1 VTARLY
7 DADLEFRSGSGEGNS
22 LSERDTRSVDVE
34 ALMQTEEVFEPSDEF
49 KAAALFND
57 PAVYDE
63 AEADPEGWWESW
75 AQKLDWAEPWS
86 QVLDWNPPWAK
97 WFVGGKLNV
106 SYNCLD
112 RHVIAGKGEK
122 IAYHWVGEDGAT
134 RDVSYAELLAITEK
148 FANVLKR
155 LGVEAGDV
163 VGIYL
168 PMIPEAPAA
177 MLACARIGAIHN
189 VVFGGFSAE
198 AVRERMETSNAKVLV
213 TADATLRRGEPLPMK
228 QSLEQSLDALSALEH
243 VVVVDRTAG
252 KVEVPMKEGRDVWLH
267 EQTELVDDK
276 CEPVAFDSEHPLFI
290 LYTSGSTAKPKGIQH
305 TSGGYLTGVSATHKA
320 VFDLKEDS
328 DVFWC
333 AADIGWVTGH
343 SYIVYGALANG
354 ATSVLYEG
362 APDYPHKG
370 RFWEIIQTYGV
381 TILYTAPTAIRTFIK
396 WGREIPDGYDLSTLR
411 LLGSVGE
418 PINPRAWLWY
428 REVIGGGRCPVV
440 DTWWQT
446 ETGQIMISPLPG
458 ITATKPGSAT
468 RPFPGISAAVVTST
482 GEIVEQGG
490 GFLTLRR
497 PWPAM
502 ARTLYGDPER
512 FVETYWKR
520 FGADV
525 YDVGDAARIDEDGYF
540 WILGRTDDVINV
552 SGHRLSTMEVE
563 SALVS
568 YTKVAEAAVIGQTD
582 DQTGQSITAFVTVEG
597 TVVADDALEIELRE
611 HVAEKIGKLAR
622 PKRIIWADDLPKTRS
637 GKIMRRLLRDIAE
650 GRELGDV
657 TTLRDPAVVGIISE
671 RVAAGEED

>member
-1 VTARLY
+1 
-7 DADLEFRSGSGEGNS
+7 
-22 LSERDTRSVDVE
+22 
-34 ALMQTEEVFEPSDEF
+34 MHTEEVFEPSDDF
-49 KAAALFND
+49 KAQANFSD
-57 PAVYDE
+57 PSVYE
-63 AEADPEGWWESW
+63 RAEADPQAWWESW
-75 AQKLDWAEPWS
+75 AHKLDWAKPWNT
-86 QVLDWNPPWAK
+86 VLDWDAPWAK
-97 WFVGGKLNV
+97 WFVGGELNV
-106 SYNCLD
+106 SHNCLD
-112 RHVIAGKGEK
+112 RHVLAGRGEK
-122 IAYHWVGEDGAT
+122 VAYHWIGEDGDT
-134 RDVSYAELLAITEK
+134 RTITYAGLLATTER
-148 FANVLKR
+148 FANVLKG
-155 LGVEAGDV
+155 LGVKPGDT

-168 PMIPEAPAA
+168 PMVPEAPAA
-177 MLACARIGAIHN
+177 MLACARIGAVHN

-198 AVRERMETSNAKVLV
+198 AVRERMATSHAQVLI

-228 QSLEQSLDALSALEH
+228 ASLDDALDTLPDMRH
-243 VVVVDRTAG
+243 VVVVDRTGG
-252 KVEVPMKEGRDVWLH
+252 KADTPMTEGRDVWWH
-267 EQTELVDDK
+267 EQMEAA
-276 CEPVAFDSEHPLFI
+276 EPSCPAEPFDSEHPLFV

-305 TSGGYLTGVSATHKA
+305 TSGGYLTGVTATYSA
-320 VFDLKEDS
+320 VFDIKPET
-328 DVFWC
+328 DVYWC

-370 RFWEIIQTYGV
+370 RFWEIIQNYGV

-396 WGREIPDGYDLSTLR
+396 WGREIPAGYDLSSLR

-428 REVIGGGRCPVV
+428 REVIGGGHCPIV

-446 ETGQIMISPLPG
+446 ETGQIMITPLPG

-468 RPFPGISAAVVTST
+468 RPFPGVSAAVVTHN
-482 GEIVEQGG
+482 GEIVEEGG

-497 PWPAM
+497 PWPGM
-502 ARTLYGDPER
+502 ARTIYMDPDR
-512 FVETYWKR
+512 FQETYWTR
-520 FGADV
+520 FGPEV

-540 WILGRTDDVINV
+540 WVLGRTDDVINV

-568 YTKVAEAAVIGQTD
+568 HKGVAEAAVIGQSD
-582 DQTGQSITAFVTVEG
+582 EQTGQAITAFVTLESSVEQSDELL
-597 TVVADDALEIELRE
+597 AELRE

-622 PKRIIWADDLPKTRS
+622 PKRIIWSDELPKTRS

-657 TTLRDPAVVGIISE
+657 TTLRDPAVVGMIAE
-671 RVAAGEED
+671 RIQAGDED

>member
-1 VTARLY
+1 
-7 DADLEFRSGSGEGNS
+7 
-22 LSERDTRSVDVE
+22 
-34 ALMQTEEVFEPSDEF
+34 MKTEEVFEPSDEF
-49 KAAALFND
+49 KAQALFND
-57 PAVYDE
+57 PAIYE
-63 AEADPEGWWESW
+63 TAEADPEAWWESW
-75 AQKLDWAEPWS
+75 AEKLEWAEPWTK
-86 QVLDWNPPWAK
+86 VLDWDAPWAK
-97 WFVGGKLNV
+97 WFVGGKINV
-106 SYNCLD
+106 SVNCLD
-112 RHVIAGKGEK
+112 RHVNAGNGDK
-122 IAYHWVGEDGAT
+122 IAYHWVGEDGDT
-134 RDVSYAELLAITEK
+134 RDISYSDLLATTEK
-148 FANVLKR
+148 FANVLKS
-155 LGVEAGDV
+155 LGVESGDV

-177 MLACARIGAIHN
+177 MLACARIGAMHN

-198 AVRERMETSNAKVLV
+198 AVRERMETSNAKVLI
-213 TADATLRRGEPLPMK
+213 TADATLRRGDPLPMK
-228 QSLEQSLDALSALEH
+228 QALEESLEALPALQS
-243 VVVVDRTAG
+243 VIVIDRTGG
-252 KVEVPMKEGRDVWLH
+252 KVDVPMKVGRDVWFH
-267 EQTELVDDK
+267 EEMAAAADH
-276 CEPVAFDSEHPLFI
+276 CEPEAFDSEHPLFL

-320 VFDLKEDS
+320 IFDLKPEK

-343 SYIVYGALANG
+343 SYIVYGALCNG

-370 RFWEIIQTYGV
+370 RFWEIIEKYGV

-396 WGREIPDGYDLSTLR
+396 WGRDIPDGYDLSSLR

-428 REVIGGGRCPVV
+428 REVIGGSRCPVV

-446 ETGQIMISPLPG
+446 ETGQMMITPLPG

-468 RPFPGISAAVVTST
+468 RPFPGISAAVVNSE
-482 GEIVEQGG
+482 GEIVEEGG
-490 GFLTLRR
+490 GSLTLRR

-502 ARTLYGDPER
+502 ARTLYGDADR
-512 FVETYWKR
+512 FVETYWRR
-520 FGADV
+520 FGKEV

-563 SALVS
+563 SALVH
-568 YTKVAEAAVIGQTD
+568 YPKVAEAAVIGQSD
-582 DQTGQSITAFVTVEG
+582 EQTGQAITAFVTVESG
-597 TVVADDALEIELRE
+597 VETDDELKAELTE

-657 TTLRDPAVVGIISE
+657 TTLRDPAVVSMINDQ
-671 RVAAGEED
+671 VAAGAED